1 MIRIN
6 LLREGHGGKR
16 GGGMR
21 ISTAALTAPGEGT
34 PPWGGFATLMVL
46 VVLGTLAWGAWLMMQ
61 NRSLAAKITQQKIEL
76 KTYEAPRKKVAKL
89 EKEKKEYGDKVD
101 QIRKLKDQQSV
112 PVRLMNSLVEIL
124 PQGAWYDKVSQA
136 GSGIHLSGKAK
147 NIKSI
152 STLYDNLVAAKEF
165 SNVELGNVQQHGQ
178 GGKVYTYSLSMSYNP
193 VTGKAAAA
201 PGKG

>member
-21 ISTAALTAPGEGT
+21 ISTAALTAPGEGA

-124 PQGAWYDKVSQA
+124 PQGAWYDKVSQT
-136 GSGIHLSGKAK
+136 GRGIHLSGKAK

-152 STLYDNLVAAKEF
+152 STLYDNLVAAKAF
-165 SNVELGNVQQHGQ
+165 SNVELGNVQQQGR